1 MASKI
6 EHYTGLLAARGP
18 GTGCWGESDD
28 LPQSESPSGMQAVC
42 CLSPTF
48 VIGPGDQSL
57 GEFRLRPDGDSDKGT
72 GASRR
77 QVVRPN
83 TLSRGFEW
91 RPT

>member
-6 EHYTGLLAARGP
+6 EHYAGLLATRGP
-18 GTGCWGESDD
+18 GTGCWGESEY
-28 LPQSESPSGMQAVC
+28 LPQSESQSGMQAVC
-42 CLSPTF
+42 CLSPKF

-57 GEFRLRPDGDSDKGT
+57 GEFRLRPDCDSDKGT
-72 GASRR
+72 GALRR

-83 TLSRGFEW
+83 TRSRGLEW

>member
-6 EHYTGLLAARGP
+6 EHDAELLAARGP

-42 CLSPTF
+42 CLSPRF

-57 GEFRLRPDGDSDKGT
+57 GESVGNFVFGPMIVLKETSDDT
-72 GASRR
+72 RA
-77 QVVRPN
+77 
-83 TLSRGFEW
+83 
-91 RPT
+91 